1 MKAVLA
7 LIVIYVGT
15 FFLAIQGASQNPA
28 QAPSQNDS
36 PQNQSASVKAAID
49 PVKDADIRSL
59 MELVGARDQMQDA
72 VSNSTEQYKER
83 LLATVPNNDKGQ
95 AFVNAFAAS
104 YQKKFD
110 VDQVTEQI
118 VGIYDRHFTDE
129 EIKGLLQFYGSPL
142 GQKVA
147 AEMPKIAR
155 EIQAASHTEGAK
167 AAKEAL
173 QALKAQNPEIGQSAR
188 LGNGNGNGNGNGAR
202 RWQQRPRARQQ
213 DQSQQA
219 AQQSDPPQP

>member
-7 LIVIYVGT
+7 LVIIYVGT
-15 FFLAIQGASQNPA
+15 FFLAIQGASQNPVSA
-28 QAPSQNDS
+28 AP
-36 PQNQSASVKAAID
+36 QSAAAQDQANSGQAKPID

-59 MELVGARDQMQDA
+59 MELIGAHDQVQDA
-72 VSNSTEQYKER
+72 VNNFGEQYREK
-83 LLATVPNNDKGQ
+83 LLATVPNSDKGQ
-95 AFVNAFAAS
+95 AFVTSFIDS

-110 VDQVTEQI
+110 VDQLTEQL
-118 VGIYDRHFTDE
+118 VVIYDKHYTDD
-129 EIKGLLQFYGSPL
+129 EIKTLLQFYGSPV

-147 AEMPKIAR
+147 AETPKINR
-155 EIQAASHTEGAK
+155 EIQAASRTTGSK

-188 LGNGNGNGNGNGAR
+188 LNNAPR
-202 RWQQRPRARQQ
+202 RWQPGARAQQSAQQ

-219 AQQSDPPQP
+219 AQQPDPPQF

>member
-7 LIVIYVGT
+7 LVIIYVGT
-15 FFLAIQGASQNPA
+15 FFLAIQGASQNPVSAATQSAAAQDQASTA
-28 QAPSQNDS
+28 QAKP
-36 PQNQSASVKAAID
+36 ID

-59 MELVGARDQMQDA
+59 MELIGAHDQVRDA
-72 VSNSTEQYKER
+72 VSNFGDQYREK

-95 AFVNAFAAS
+95 AFVTSFIES

-110 VDQVTEQI
+110 VDQLTEQL
-118 VGIYDRHFTDE
+118 VVIYDKHYTDD
-129 EIKGLLQFYGSPL
+129 EIKTLLQFYGSPV

-147 AEMPKIAR
+147 AETPKINR
-155 EIQAASHTEGAK
+155 EIQAASRTTGSK

-188 LGNGNGNGNGNGAR
+188 LNNAPR
-202 RWQQRPRARQQ
+202 RWQPGARAQQ
-213 DQSQQA
+213 NAQQGQSQQA
-219 AQQSDPPQP
+219 AQQPDPPQF

>member
-7 LIVIYVGT
+7 LVIIYVGT
-15 FFLAIQGASQNPA
+15 FFLAIQGASQNPVSA
-28 QAPSQNDS
+28 ARQSTAPEDQANPAEAK
-36 PQNQSASVKAAID
+36 PID

-59 MELVGARDQMQDA
+59 MELIGAHDQIQDA
-72 VSNSTEQYKER
+72 VNNSSEQYREK

-95 AFVNAFAAS
+95 AFVTSFIES

-110 VDQVTEQI
+110 VGQMTEQL
-118 VGIYDRHFTDE
+118 VTIYDKHYTDD
-129 EIKGLLQFYGSPL
+129 EIKTLLQFYGSPV

-155 EIQAASHTEGAK
+155 EIQAASRATGAK

-188 LGNGNGNGNGNGAR
+188 LNNTPR
-202 RWQQRPRARQQ
+202 RWQPGARAQQ
-213 DQSQQA
+213 GQSQQA
-219 AQQSDPPQP
+219 AQQPDPPQF

>member
-7 LIVIYVGT
+7 LAIIYVGT
-15 FFLAIQGASQNPA
+15 FFLAIQGASQNPVSAAPQSTASEDQASPA
-28 QAPSQNDS
+28 QAKP
-36 PQNQSASVKAAID
+36 ID

-59 MELVGARDQMQDA
+59 MELIGAHDQVQDA
-72 VSNSTEQYKER
+72 VNNSSEQYREK

-95 AFVNAFAAS
+95 AFVTSFIES

-110 VDQVTEQI
+110 VDQMTEQL
-118 VGIYDRHFTDE
+118 VTIYDRHYTDD
-129 EIKGLLQFYGSPL
+129 EIKILLQFYGSPV

-155 EIQAASHTEGAK
+155 EIQAASRATGAK

-188 LGNGNGNGNGNGAR
+188 LNNTPR
-202 RWQQRPRARQQ
+202 RWQPGARAQQ
-213 DQSQQA
+213 GQSQQA
-219 AQQSDPPQP
+219 AQQPDPPQF